1 MKSENG
7 KIVALVRGDDYAR
20 SVVEGLRREMT
31 LWKIADESEPV
42 DYVAA
47 VGSRAPSDPAGM
59 NPLFINKSDAK
70 NFGLGNNRVFRI
82 PMSNL
87 VGGLPFPHKELWF
100 PVAKG

>member
-42 DYVAA
+42 DYRWVSPQMKNKLVVSQSILWATALLVVALVDDTQYLLFLLALLATAA
-47 VGSRAPSDPAGM
+47 VV
-59 NPLFINKSDAK
+59 NLNK
-70 NFGLGNNRVFRI
+70 NN
-82 PMSNL
+82 
-87 VGGLPFPHKELWF
+87 
-100 PVAKG
+100 